1 MKLFTARETLFFS
14 ESLDGNF
21 FHRILTWEKK
31 RRKFVNTK
39 FFMAGMWTRVE
50 HRKKRNSL
58 FSNAWVTQSFEDNG
72 RLVRVKKICKA
83 SIILKCTLQN

>member
-1 MKLFTARETLFFS
+1 MKLFTARETSFLS
-14 ESLDGNF
+14 ESLDENF
-21 FHRILTWEKK
+21 FYRILTWEKQ
-31 RRKFVNTK
+31 RRKFVNAK
-39 FFMAGMWTRVE
+39 FFMEGMWTRVE
-50 HRKKRNSL
+50 HRKKNSL